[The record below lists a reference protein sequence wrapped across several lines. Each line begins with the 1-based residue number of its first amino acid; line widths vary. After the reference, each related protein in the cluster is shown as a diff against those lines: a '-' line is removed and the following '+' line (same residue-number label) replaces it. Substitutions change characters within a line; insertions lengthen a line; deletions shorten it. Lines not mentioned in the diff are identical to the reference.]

1 MSRAVP
7 MNWGRMGALRFFR
20 PPSDALKPIRSAFA
34 ALETLLTR
42 AAVGAARTSQ
52 WLKSVEE
59 GHVRLEASTAAS
71 RQATEAL
78 RMSLESAAAGAGRTA
93 EAAREMAGLT
103 RLGHAESDRSV
114 QAMRTLQATSEGTA
128 ARLRLLLGKVQQVT
142 DVSRVIEG
150 ISARTNLLSLNATI
164 EAARAGAAGR
174 GFAVVADEVRRL
186 ARETADQTRRI
197 NDLLKQILA
206 ELDPARAAVDESL
219 LVATQ
224 TAAQVETVGARFEQL
239 SQLADTTSA
248 HVGEVAQA
256 VAQQSSAV
264 GTLVSAAD
272 SSLQALRHLREET
285 RRIAADSFTLS
296 EIVEDAHAPLAVVDA
311 GTMFHRSLALARRLA
326 DQTGRALERPIDEGR
341 ISLEQVLALS
351 YEELRGASIAR
362 LGRLFDVSRVQ
373 PSGFTPPKYSTAY
386 DALVDQELQALF
398 DEILSAGPGLIFALA
413 IDLNAYGPTH
423 NSIYMKPCTGGPED
437 VAGNRVKR
445 FFLDNN
451 VLVRGGR
458 VGLGNASRTVAQR
471 AERSDFLRVGCELRE
486 TPGARDAFLVQTYAR
501 DTGAI
506 ATAITTPIFV
516 KGHRWG
522 ASLLGWTQDGSR

>member
-1 MSRAVP
+1 
-7 MNWGRMGALRFFR
+7 MGALRFFR
-20 PPSDALKPIRSAFA
+20 QPTDALKPIRGAFA
-34 ALETLLTR
+34 ALESLLTR

-52 WLKSVEE
+52 WLKSVEQ
-59 GHVRLEASTAAS
+59 GHARLEASATAS
-71 RQATEAL
+71 RHATEQL
-78 RMSLESAAAGAGRTA
+78 RLSLESAAASAGRTA
-93 EAAREMAGLT
+93 EAAKEMAGLT
-103 RLGHAESDRSV
+103 RLGHADSDRSV
-114 QAMRTLQATSEGTA
+114 QAMRSLQTRSETTA

-164 EAARAGAAGR
+164 EAARAGVAGR

-197 NDLLKQILA
+197 NDLLQQILA
-206 ELDPARAAVDESL
+206 ELDPARSAVDESL

-224 TAAQVETVGARFEQL
+224 AAAQVETVGARFEQL
-239 SQLADTTSA
+239 SRLADTTSA
-248 HVGEVAQA
+248 HVAEVALA
-256 VAQQSSAV
+256 VTQQSSAV

-272 SSLQALRHLREET
+272 SSLQSVRHLREET
-285 RRIAADSFTLS
+285 HRIAADSFTLS
-296 EIVEDAHAPLAVVDA
+296 ELVEEAHAPLSVVDA
-311 GTMFHRSLALARRLA
+311 GTMFHRALLQARRLA
-326 DQTGRALERPIDEGR
+326 EQTSRVLEKPIDDGR
-341 ISLEQVLALS
+341 LGLDQVLALS
-351 YEELRGASIAR
+351 YEELRGPSIAR
-362 LGRLFDVSRVQ
+362 LGRLFDVSRV
-373 PSGFTPPKYSTAY
+373 PASGFTPPKYSTAY
-386 DALVDQELQALF
+386 DAHVDTELQQIF
-398 DEILSAGPGLIFALA
+398 DATLSSLPGLIFALA

-423 NSIYMKPCTGGPED
+423 NSVYMKPCTGGPED

-451 VLVRGGR
+451 VLVRGSR
-458 VGLGNASRTVAQR
+458 VGLGAASRTVAQR
-471 AERSDFLRVGCELRE
+471 AGRADFLGAGCELRE
-486 TPGARDAFLVQTYAR
+486 TAGARDAFLVQTYAR